1 MKIGSSQGFLSQYYL
16 LLLLKGK
23 EIVPNCGCP
32 EAFSNIG
39 YFVVFIAERC
49 QLSKIEPNI

>member
-1 MKIGSSQGFLSQYYL
+1 MKFGSSQGFLSQYYL

-23 EIVPNCGCP
+23 EIVPDCDCP

-39 YFVVFIAERC
+39 YFVVFILRDASC
-49 QLSKIEPNI
+49 LK